1 MALDNTFFKQFCCT
15 YPLIIYPAR
24 NKDSDL
30 EKMLFK
36 IVNMKDYSASE
47 KKKQNN
53 LIKDLNLW
61 NLTVVI
67 LDWSFSYSGDVYKLL
82 KSGGKQ
88 EFFILSKNVSRSVQI
103 DPPIQFQSIIM
114 EFTPNVHENSPFLS
128 TRIIML
134 PKYFKNSLKLNEASQ
149 QSRQLLEVKDRLK
162 STQYSETPVSENQNI
177 SRVRQQKNNRRWIP

>member
-1 MALDNTFFKQFCCT
+1 
-15 YPLIIYPAR
+15 
-24 NKDSDL
+24 
-30 EKMLFK
+30 MLFK

-82 KSGGKQ
+82 NSGEKQ
-88 EFFILSKNVSRSVQI
+88 DFFILSNNFRSVHV
-103 DPPIQFQSIIM
+103 DPPIQFRSIIM
-114 EFTPNVHENSPFLS
+114 EFTPNVQENSPFLS

-134 PKYFKNSLKLNEASQ
+134 TKYFKNSKKINEVSQ
-149 QSRQLLEVKDRLK
+149 QSRQLLEVKDRPK
-162 STQYSETPVSENQNI
+162 STQYSENSVSENQMI

>member
-1 MALDNTFFKQFCCT
+1 
-15 YPLIIYPAR
+15 
-24 NKDSDL
+24 
-30 EKMLFK
+30 MLFK

-67 LDWSFSYSGDVYKLL
+67 LDWSFSYSGDVYNLL

-88 EFFILSKNVSRSVQI
+88 EFFILSNNVSRSVHI
-103 DPPIQFQSIIM
+103 DPPIQFRSIIM
-114 EFTPNVHENSPFLS
+114 EFTPNVQENSPFLS

-134 PKYFKNSLKLNEASQ
+134 PKYFKNSMKINEASQ
-149 QSRQLLEVKDRLK
+149 QSGHLLEVKDRLK
-162 STQYSETPVSENQNI
+162 STQYSETPVSENQMI

>member
-1 MALDNTFFKQFCCT
+1 
-15 YPLIIYPAR
+15 
-24 NKDSDL
+24 
-30 EKMLFK
+30 MLFK

-82 KSGGKQ
+82 NSGEKQ
-88 EFFILSKNVSRSVQI
+88 DFFILSNKFRSVHI
-103 DPPIQFQSIIM
+103 DPPIQFRSVIM
-114 EFTPNVHENSPFLS
+114 EFTPNVQENSPFLS

-134 PKYFKNSLKLNEASQ
+134 PKYFKNSKKINEVSQ
-149 QSRQLLEVKDRLK
+149 QSRQLLEVKDRPK
-162 STQYSETPVSENQNI
+162 STQYSENSVSENQMI
-177 SRVRQQKNNRRWIP
+177 SRVLQQKNNRRWIP

>member
-1 MALDNTFFKQFCCT
+1 
-15 YPLIIYPAR
+15 
-24 NKDSDL
+24 
-30 EKMLFK
+30 MLFK

-82 KSGGKQ
+82 NSGEKQ
-88 EFFILSKNVSRSVQI
+88 DFFILSNKFRSVHI
-103 DPPIQFQSIIM
+103 DPPIQFRSIIM
-114 EFTPNVHENSPFLS
+114 EFTPNVQENSPFLS

-134 PKYFKNSLKLNEASQ
+134 TKYFKNSKKINEVSQ
-149 QSRQLLEVKDRLK
+149 QSRQLLEVKDRPK
-162 STQYSETPVSENQNI
+162 STQYSENSVSENQMI
-177 SRVRQQKNNRRWIP
+177 SRVLQQKNNRRWIP